1 MSSGRVQARLGV
13 VQQQIAA
20 AEGGGQLSALVMA
33 DDIGHHWET
42 QLTLSQQRS
51 VLNALFT
58 VTIVKQKN
66 TRVFDPEDVV
76 IEWKTP

>member
-1 MSSGRVQARLGV
+1 
-13 VQQQIAA
+13 
-20 AEGGGQLSALVMA
+20 MA
-33 DDIGHHWET
+33 DDIGHHWGT

>member
-1 MSSGRVQARLGV
+1 
-13 VQQQIAA
+13 
-20 AEGGGQLSALVMA
+20 MA

-42 QLTLSQQRS
+42 QLTLPQQRS
-51 VLNALFT
+51 VINALFT

-76 IEWKTP
+76 IEWKTQ